1 MVEMYYPWQKLA
13 YSIGDSGA
21 NIHMGITSW
30 LTSFEDISNIDI

>member
-13 YSIGDSGA
+13 YSIGDCDA

-30 LTSFEDISNIDI
+30 LTSFEHALNIDI